1 MEIST
6 TEVAQAADRP
16 TLARPGW
23 PKLAWPS
30 WLCALGPLAMTAGL
44 VTLMLHVRLGVGHW
58 PEPMREDFRTFAY
71 NAHSLIT
78 LWLFAHSLMLA
89 PVSWLVL
96 LCFRSTRGS
105 WKFHLGQL
113 AWFALGWILTQ
124 AIWFTDP
131 FRFVTWLKD

>member
-1 MEIST
+1 MEATHST
-6 TEVAQAADRP
+6 VDFP
-16 TLARPGW
+16 LPARPAV
-23 PKLAWPS
+23 PEVAWPS

-58 PEPMREDFRTFAY
+58 PEPMREDYRTFAS
-71 NAHSLIT
+71 NAHSLVE

-96 LCFRSTRGS
+96 LCFRATRGT
-105 WKFHLGQL
+105 WRFHLRQL
-113 AWFALGWILTQ
+113 AWFALGWGLTL
-124 AIWFTDP
+124 AIWHGDP